1 MWNKAKEDPGKHSK
15 FKFLWIGPYVI
26 NQNHS
31 DNSYLLAHPND
42 TLFNYSTN
50 GQYLKKYYTWCLGVV
65 ILPLVVISF
74 FRVVVSLSRVFVFFR
89 VFMYYFGYFYVL
101 LSFVAFVVYIFCS
114 DMLFIDVFL
123 LTLLGLLDSL
133 RRVSYVA
140 RVSFI
145 VRVYVL
151 FCYCLFISE
160 IIIIYFTMIFLPTC
174 AINFCFWVFTCKF
187 YLLLQ
192 LWPIFLLFISCFIT
206 AYHLFRGC
214 FSYFIVIYQAC
225 IEKQDLI
232 HYYG

>member
-1 MWNKAKEDPGKHSK
+1 
-15 FKFLWIGPYVI
+15 
-26 NQNHS
+26 
-31 DNSYLLAHPND
+31 
-42 TLFNYSTN
+42 
-50 GQYLKKYYTWCLGVV
+50 
-65 ILPLVVISF
+65 
-74 FRVVVSLSRVFVFFR
+74 
-89 VFMYYFGYFYVL
+89 MYYFGYFYVL

-174 AINFCFWVFTCKF
+174 AINFCF
-187 YLLLQ
+187 
-192 LWPIFLLFISCFIT
+192 
-206 AYHLFRGC
+206 
-214 FSYFIVIYQAC
+214 
-225 IEKQDLI
+225 
-232 HYYG
+232 